1 MSAEL
6 VIPSFV
12 PERYFA
18 RRLDAYGVFVDRFGA
33 IRRQFEVAVAGQ
45 QTDTGFIL
53 DESFRYD
60 DGETE
65 DRRWE
70 VTALGEGRYE
80 GRSADVVGIAR
91 GLCAANMLRW
101 RYTFRLAIYGHK
113 VTVAFDDVMV
123 LQGGDILVNRATVSK
138 AGFRLG
144 EVLLSF
150 RPS

>member
-70 VTALGEGRYE
+70 VTALGGGRYE
-80 GRSADVVGIAR
+80 GRSADVVGVAR
-91 GLCAANMLRW
+91 GLCAANMLSW
-101 RYTFRLAIYGHK
+101 RYTFRLAMYGRK

-123 LQGGDILVNRATVSK
+123 LQGGDILVNRATVTK

>member
-1 MSAEL
+1 MSADL
-6 VIPSFV
+6 AIPSFV

-18 RRLDAYGVFVDRFGA
+18 QRLDAYGVFVDRFGT
-33 IRRQFEVAVAGQ
+33 IRRQFEVAVTGQ

-53 DESFRYD
+53 DEAFLYD

-65 DRRWE
+65 HRRWE
-70 VTALGEGRYE
+70 VTSLGEGRYE
-80 GRSADVVGIAR
+80 GRCADVVGVAR
-91 GLCAANMLRW
+91 GLCTANMLSW
-101 RYTFRLAIYGHK
+101 RYQFRLAMYGRK
-113 VTVAFDDVMV
+113 VTVGFDDVMV
-123 LQGGDILVNRATVSK
+123 LQFGDILVNRATVSK

>member
-1 MSAEL
+1 MSKSIA
-6 VIPSFV
+6 IPPFL

-18 RRLDAYGVFVDRFGA
+18 RRLEAYGVFVDRFGT
-33 IRRQFEVAVAGQ
+33 IRRQFEVAVAGR
-45 QTDTGFIL
+45 QTESGFVL

-65 DRRWE
+65 ERRWD
-70 VTALGEGRYE
+70 VTALGNGRYE
-80 GRSADVVGIAR
+80 GRCADVVGVAR
-91 GLCAANMLRW
+91 GVCTANMLSW
-101 RYTFRLAIYGHK
+101 RYSFRLAMYGRK
-113 VTVAFDDVMV
+113 VTVRFDDVMV
-123 LQGGDILVNRATVSK
+123 LQAGDILVNRAAVTK

>member
-18 RRLDAYGVFVDRFGA
+18 RRLDAYGVFVDRFGT
-33 IRRQFEVAVAGQ
+33 IRRQFEVAVTGQ

-65 DRRWE
+65 ARRWE
-70 VTALGEGRYE
+70 VTALGDGRYE

-101 RYTFRLAIYGHK
+101 RYTFRLAMYGHK

-123 LQGGDILVNRATVSK
+123 LQGGDILLNRATVSK

>member
-18 RRLDAYGVFVDRFGA
+18 RRLDAYGVFVDRFGT
-33 IRRQFEVAVAGQ
+33 IRRQFEVAVTGQ

-60 DGETE
+60 DGEIE
-65 DRRWE
+65 ARRWA

-101 RYTFRLAIYGHK
+101 RYTFRLAMYGGK

-123 LQGGDILVNRATVSK
+123 LQAGDILVNRATVSK